1 MGGGAETVSK
11 TIDNR
16 IVQMEFDN
24 DQFEKGVKTSM
35 DTLDKLDSKLQ
46 FKDTKGGVNSLTNIA
61 DSLQVLTD
69 RFSGLGVIGLSVIQ
83 RLTNAALNKILPVL
97 SNINATIRSMTTNMS
112 TLMSSFAK
120 YEQMVLNQQTIMS
133 AVQGKINKL
142 TDAAYT
148 MEDVAEIINRL
159 RWYTDETSYNLDQ
172 MVNAVGNFTASGV
185 DLAESE
191 TMILGI
197 ANACAEAG
205 IGAAKADLAM
215 TGFSK
220 AIGAGQ
226 LTLNVWNNQL
236 KTSGLTNSEKFRQS
250 LLDAAEAEG
259 TLIRV
264 NGKLMTL
271 NQKEEVTLANMTET
285 LTKYGWANTK
295 VMNRVL
301 QDYASTVNGVYQL
314 TNGGKIDLSAKAFD
328 SLRIAMEKQGKSLKD
343 LGLDQE
349 FDQASA
355 AIRTLTE
362 AYEELG
368 IEVPKSLRAFRF
380 AQEAVSWSQ
389 VLEATATA
397 VSSSWSRTFELIF
410 GNYEEA
416 KKLWTDV
423 SETMWDIFAGGGG
436 ERNEI
441 FEIWHDR
448 SYEDFAEGVK
458 NAFIAVDN
466 LTNAFRNLFRQ
477 VWSQD
482 PDKYIN
488 KIADAFSNMTNS
500 FTKWAEGIVDVTDGI
515 AFLAESLYLLP
526 EARRIKSLFGNFSS
540 LADVG
545 NDMDGFSKNRFLSD
559 VNIDIFDSLLDRFG
573 DLDTVIRHLS
583 VFDNIRETF
592 KGFIAIFDLGK
603 QAVKGFFR
611 AIEPLWDLL
620 GRMGRYFL
628 ENTGS
633 LGKWLQELADSA
645 RESDF
650 FYEHFKKI
658 VDFIAKVANPTFDFL
673 IGMFEKLKTGLVK
686 IKDSIASTVQGIS
699 NLLHGL
705 SWDGSKQL
713 ELFTKALEVLKI
725 FITSFADFVSKAL
738 KSVVDG
744 IKKAFNVATIDEIA
758 RAIASIWSAF
768 RWYDMAN
775 PFDAFFRM
783 FDYER
788 IEGVLG
794 RIGNAFNKFAKIAQ
808 AKAISELAKALLILA
823 RALFVISIIDP
834 DRIVA
839 ATIAMGA
846 LMAELSA
853 SIKYIQGI
861 SLGKGSMFKI
871 GMITSLATAMLILSF
886 ALAKIASVKDED
898 IIKGLA
904 GMAALFTELVIAANN
919 LKKVKTGGIVKFA
932 VAMLIL
938 AVAVKMFGNIDD
950 AALGRGLL
958 AMAAI
963 MTELAI
969 FFAVINNFASF
980 KVKAAGKALLTISA
994 GMLIFAAALK
1004 ILSKID
1010 EEKLA
1015 VGMKTMT
1022 DALIMLTIAALAL
1035 GAGNTVKGASALLIM
1050 AAALLLLTP
1059 SIILLG
1065 TMKWENIGR
1074 ALRVLAGSIIILG
1087 VAAALLAPVIPAML
1101 GLAGALALLGIAMAG
1116 IGAGILL
1123 LSVGLTTLAA
1133 AISVS
1138 SAAIGAG
1145 LQVLVTGLIQAI
1157 VQGIY
1162 YFVKGV
1168 ADIAEVL
1175 TDSAVRI
1182 GKIWIEALIS
1192 MFPVIIDAVLTLIN
1206 DLIVALTQHVP
1217 TLVDNLVKL
1226 VVKVI
1231 DALANAILEHGPE
1244 LLHAIGNLLRAI
1256 SIFVLDAIEAILGG
1270 IPGIKSACEKAKRE
1284 LTAQMQATQAEQV
1297 GTTYGESLT
1306 DGVATG
1312 IENTQQEAVDAA
1324 GTMVEKI
1331 ETKVSSAT
1339 SSFAS
1344 IGSNIARATG
1354 QGIYN
1359 NTSYATVAAGE
1370 MINRIIAEANRKAG
1384 IRSPSKVF
1392 MQIGKFLDEGAAIGI
1407 RRNAY
1412 QVEKSSGEMI
1422 DSAITA
1428 FRDPLNGLA
1437 DLLASDID
1445 MNPTITP
1452 VIDLSNVTAGASA
1465 INDMMANRYSIGL
1478 AGTTRSLS
1486 NSMKIQNG
1494 NTTVADAIA
1503 SLKEDLYTMKNEMLG
1518 MRIVMDSGA
1527 LVGSISTKM
1536 DGALGTISTY
1546 KGRGN
1551 M

>member
-1 MGGGAETVSK
+1 MSK

-46 FKDTKGGVNSLTNIA
+46 FKDTRGGVNSLTNIA
-61 DSLQVLTD
+61 DSLQLLTD

-482 PDKYIN
+482 PDKYID
-488 KIADAFSNMTNS
+488 KIADAFTNMTDS
-500 FTKWAEGIVDVTDGI
+500 FSKWAEGIVDITEGI
-515 AFLAESLYLLP
+515 DFLAESLYLLP

-545 NDMDGFSKNRFLSD
+545 NDIDGFSKNRFLSD

-573 DLDTVIRHLS
+573 DLDTVISHLT

-592 KGFIAIFDLGK
+592 KGFLAILDLGK

-611 AIEPLWDLL
+611 AIEPLWDLV
-620 GRMGRYFL
+620 GKMGRYFL

-645 RESDF
+645 RETDF
-650 FYEHFKKI
+650 FYNQFKKV
-658 VDFIAKVANPTFDFL
+658 VDFITGVANPAFDFL
-673 IGMFEKLKTGLVK
+673 AGIFDKLKEGLLA
-686 IKDSIASTVQGIS
+686 IKEVISHTLKGIS
-699 NLLHGL
+699 NLLHGF
-705 SWDGSKQL
+705 SWDGTKQF
-713 ELFTKALEVLKI
+713 ELLTKAFEILKLVVVNASN
-725 FITSFADFVSKAL
+725 FITDALKAILDALKKVANVSTTEELMKSFAALAAGMAWTWWENPLGFIEEMFTHEKVSTFFDGLARSL
-738 KSVVDG
+738 KRFSMMVTAKS
-744 IKKAFNVATIDEIA
+744 ITEI
-758 RAIASIWSAF
+758 
-768 RWYDMAN
+768 
-775 PFDAFFRM
+775 
-783 FDYER
+783 
-788 IEGVLG
+788 G
-794 RIGNAFNKFAKIAQ
+794 
-808 AKAISELAKALLILA
+808 KALLVLA
-823 RALFVISIIDP
+823 RALFVISLVNP
-834 DRIVA
+834 DRLNESVVA
-839 ATIAMGA
+839 LGAMMREIAFA
-846 LMAELSA
+846 V
-853 SIKYIQGI
+853 KYMQGVNI
-861 SLGKGSMFKI
+861 GKGAMFKI
-871 GMITSLATAMLILSF
+871 GMITSLAAAMLILSF
-886 ALAKIASVKDED
+886 ALSKISSIKDED
-898 IIKGLA
+898 MVKSLA
-904 GMAALFTELVIAANN
+904 AMAALFAELVIAANN
-919 LKKVKTGGIVKFA
+919 LNKVKSKGIIKFA
-932 VAMLIL
+932 AAMLIL
-938 AVAVKMFGNIDD
+938 AVAVKMFAGMDD

-958 AMAAI
+958 AVGALMAE
-963 MTELAI
+963 MLI
-969 FFAVINNFASF
+969 FFALMDTFAKSNFKIN
-980 KVKAAGKALLTISA
+980 AAGKAILKISV
-994 GMLIFAAALK
+994 GMLVYAAALK
-1004 ILSKID
+1004 LLSTID

-1015 VGMKTMT
+1015 SGLDVMAKSLFMFAAA
-1022 DALIMLTIAALAL
+1022 ALIMGKGQVI
-1035 GAGNTVKGASALLIM
+1035 KGASALLIM
-1050 AAALLLLTP
+1050 AGAMLLLTP
-1059 SIILLG
+1059 SIMLLG
-1065 TMKWENIGR
+1065 TMKLENIGR
-1074 ALRVLAGSIIILG
+1074 ALLVLAGSLIILG
-1087 VAAALLAPVIPAML
+1087 VAAKLLGPIIPSMI
-1101 GLAGALALLGIAMAG
+1101 GLAGALALLGIGMVG

-1123 LSVGLTTLAA
+1123 ISAGLTAFATAVAVSGTAITAA
-1133 AISVS
+1133 
-1138 SAAIGAG
+1138 
-1145 LQVLVTGLIQAI
+1145 L
-1157 VQGIY
+1157 
-1162 YFVKGV
+1162 
-1168 ADIAEVL
+1168 E
-1175 TDSAVRI
+1175 
-1182 GKIWIEALIS
+1182 
-1192 MFPVIIDAVLTLIN
+1192 VIIVGVLGAIADGIFIVIKMIGDTASELVNALVKIGMALLNAIKQLAPELVNTVLILV
-1206 DLIVALTQHVP
+1206 DELLKALNRYIP
-1217 TLVDNLVKL
+1217 SIVDNLVKL
-1226 VVKVI
+1226 LVTVI
-1231 DALANAILEHGPE
+1231 NSLADAIETHGEELLNAIGHLISA
-1244 LLHAIGNLLRAI
+1244 LL
-1256 SIFVLDAIEAILGG
+1256 IFVLDAVEAILGK
-1270 IPGIKSACEKAKRE
+1270 IPLVGGKITEAIEWMKSGLQQEVNSETGAEIGTEFADGMMNSISNEVHELQPQPIKAVGW
-1284 LTAQMQATQAEQV
+1284 LTDSMQAELSKSYQKFKEV
-1297 GTTYGESLT
+1297 GANLPK
-1306 DGVATG
+1306 AT
-1312 IENTQQEAVDAA
+1312 
-1324 GTMVEKI
+1324 
-1331 ETKVSSAT
+1331 
-1339 SSFAS
+1339 
-1344 IGSNIARATG
+1344 R

-1359 NTSYATVAAGE
+1359 NASYASVAASE
-1370 MINRIIAEANRKAG
+1370 MIGRAIEEAKRKAG
-1384 IRSPSKVF
+1384 IQSPSKVF
-1392 MQIGKFLDEGAAIGI
+1392 MEMGKFMDEGAAIGI
-1407 RRNAY
+1407 SENAGS
-1412 QVEKSSGEMI
+1412 VEDSASTMI
-1422 DSAITA
+1422 NSAITA
-1428 FRDPLNGLA
+1428 FKKPLAGLA
-1437 DLLASDID
+1437 DLLATDID
-1445 MNPTITP
+1445 VNPTITP
-1452 VIDLSNVTAGASA
+1452 VVDLSNVSAGASA
-1465 INDMMANRYSIGL
+1465 INGMLNNRYNLGV
-1478 AGTTRSLS
+1478 TTRSLS
-1486 NSMKIQNG
+1486 GSMKIQNG
-1494 NTTVADAIA
+1494 NTTVADAIT